1 MEVGH
6 CVEHKL
12 FPGSGIESER
22 LWLTSSKDARLTLIS
37 TSTSSMDSKVLFKT
51 KTSVSDIYILVF
63 YHLKNILVKISME
76 VHNKYASEWGFCV
89 TCSSKM
95 WPFWYWDS
103 VKNTMW
109 IVVHFKIRKTEIGI
123 PSIYWQYKSTC
134 IFFLFTFA
142 PTSDPNVYIHMFRV
156 F

>member
-76 VHNKYASEWGFCV
+76 VHNKYAIEWGFCV

-95 WPFWYWDS
+95 
-103 VKNTMW
+103 
-109 IVVHFKIRKTEIGI
+109 
-123 PSIYWQYKSTC
+123 
-134 IFFLFTFA
+134 
-142 PTSDPNVYIHMFRV
+142 
-156 F
+156 